1 MVSGILAGMVPAAA
15 AGDTSAPS
23 VPQDHASADDS
34 GSTYHYWVIVTVQA
48 VDRALN
54 RSAPSAA
61 IEINVVG

>member
-1 MVSGILAGMVPAAA
+1 
-15 AGDTSAPS
+15 
-23 VPQDHASADDS
+23 
-34 GSTYHYWVIVTVQA
+34 VIVTVQA